1 MQILPWE
8 IRTMLMQDLRF
19 ALRQFRKNIGFSL
32 TAVLMLALGIGAS
45 VAIFAFVDAA
55 LIKSLPY
62 ADPNRLVAPTE
73 TIATFG
79 RANLSYQDYLDW
91 KRMNKVFASLDVFT
105 GTGYLLR
112 TPTGT
117 EPVPAARVSD
127 GFFRTLGVA
136 PILGRDFYAG
146 EDQSSAAKSVVL
158 TYSAWQRRFG
168 GRKDVIGETVSLSG
182 VPMTVIGVL
191 PAEFHFAPRGSAEIF
206 AALHADDPCDMRRSC
221 HSLNGVARLKDGVSV
236 EQAQADI
243 SGIAKQLER
252 QYPDSNSGQGAS
264 VITLSEAIV
273 GDIRPILLALL
284 GGAGLLLLIACVNV
298 SSLLLVRS
306 ESRRREIA
314 VRGALGA
321 SPGRLAAQLFTEGVV
336 LVSVGSV
343 LGVVAAGGAIEVLA
357 RLMSK
362 DMMAR
367 MPYLGGIALNGRVLA
382 FAAVISIFAVLL
394 FSLTPILRL
403 SSSGSGAEMR
413 NGLAEGSRGSSSAI
427 WRRFGANLV
436 VLELAIAMVLLV
448 GAGLLG
454 KSVYRLL
461 HVELNFQPDN
471 LATVQVALPDASYSK
486 DAQVIAVEQEI
497 LRQISALPGVK
508 SAGIG
513 NMLPL
518 SGNGNTDWIRFEG
531 RPYDGTHN
539 EVNTR
544 DVSVNYFETLQ
555 GRLIRGRFFNQ
566 GDDATK
572 PLVIVINQ
580 ALAKKYYPGENPI
593 GKRIGDTQLT
603 PKSMR
608 TVIGVVDD
616 VRESSLDNDT
626 LPAEYQPFSQ
636 STDTY
641 FGVVVR
647 TSQDAASVLP
657 AIDAVIRKI
666 DPGIGTVDEATMV
679 QRLNES
685 PTAYLHRSAAW
696 LVGGFAALALLLGVV
711 GLYGVIAYSV
721 SQRTREI
728 GVRMALGAQRA
739 SVYQLILKEA
749 GWLTLFG
756 IAAGLACSVGAAMLI
771 RSLLFGVTAWD
782 VSTLGTVAG
791 GLAVCAML
799 ASYFPARR
807 AASVNPVEALRAE

>member
-1 MQILPWE
+1 M
-8 IRTMLMQDLRF
+8 MMQDLRF
-19 ALRQFRKNIGFSL
+19 ALRQFRKNPGFGV

-55 LIKSLPY
+55 LIKPLPY

-73 TIATFG
+73 TIAAFG

-91 KRMNKVFASLDVFT
+91 KRMNKVFATLDVYT

-127 GFFRTLGVA
+127 GFFKTLGVV
-136 PILGRDFYAG
+136 PVLGRDFYVG
-146 EDQSSAAKSVVL
+146 EDQPKAPKAVILSYSV
-158 TYSAWQRRFG
+158 WQRRFG

-182 VPMTVIGVL
+182 VPMTVVGVL
-191 PAEFHFAPRGSAEIF
+191 PASFHFAPRGSAEIF
-206 AALHADDPCDMRRSC
+206 AALQPDDPCDMRRSC
-221 HSLNGVARLKDGVSV
+221 HSLNGIARLKDGVTV
-236 EQAQADI
+236 EAAQADATT
-243 SGIAKQLER
+243 IAKQLER
-252 QYPDSNSGQGAS
+252 QYPDSNRGQGAS
-264 VITLSEAIV
+264 VIPLEEAIV
-273 GDIRPILLALL
+273 GNVRPILLALL

-306 ESRRREIA
+306 ESRKREIA

-321 SPGRLAAQLFTEGVV
+321 SPARLARLLFSEGLV
-336 LVSVGSV
+336 L
-343 LGVVAAGGAIEVLA
+343 VAAGSVGGLTLAAGAIQVLS
-357 RLMSK
+357 RLIPK
-362 DMMAR
+362 DLAANV
-367 MPYLGGIALNGRVLA
+367 PFLAGVGLNFRVVA
-382 FAAVISIFAVLL
+382 FAAAISVLAVFL

-403 SSSGSGAEMR
+403 RSSGSGAEMR
-413 NGLAEGSRGSSSAI
+413 NGLAEGSRGSAGTL

-471 LATVQVALPDASYSK
+471 VAIVQVALPDAAYSK
-486 DAQVIAVEQEI
+486 DPQVIAVEQEI
-497 LRQISALPGVK
+497 LRQVAALPGVT
-508 SAGIG
+508 SVGIG
-513 NMLPL
+513 NMIPL

-531 RPYDGTHN
+531 KPYDGTHN
-539 EVNTR
+539 EVNAR

-555 GRLIRGRFFNQ
+555 ARLIRGRFFNDA
-566 GDDATK
+566 DDAPK

-580 ALAKKYYPGENPI
+580 SLAKKYYPGEDPI
-593 GKRIGDTQLT
+593 GKRIGDTAMS
-603 PKSMR
+603 PKSIR
-608 TVIGVVDD
+608 TIIGIVDD
-616 VRESSLDNDT
+616 VRESSLDTDT
-626 LPAEYQPFSQ
+626 LPAEYQPFKQ
-636 STDTY
+636 STDTF
-641 FGVVVR
+641 FGVVAR

-666 DPGIGTVDEATMV
+666 DPGIGTQDESTMV
-679 QRLNES
+679 QRMNDS

-749 GWLTLFG
+749 GWLTVFG
-756 IAAGLACSVGAAMLI
+756 IAAGLACSIGAATLI

-782 VSTLGTVAG
+782 ASTLGAVAG
-791 GLAVCAML
+791 LLGVCAML